1 MGINKSNWKKIIK
14 NMKKL
19 KKKKNKKVEYIMISI
34 QIMKKKMELSMMK
47 KRWKKSSTSW
57 SSYTKNWV

>member
-47 KRWKKSSTSW
+47 KR
-57 SSYTKNWV
+57 